1 MPSEII
7 THTERVQRQRVQ
19 DGCDAGEQ
27 WGNRLGR
34 SPYRRML
41 LLPLYTPADLLRQ
54 DVTEFT
60 LAQSANTSRTKTC
73 EIEDLPHRL
82 CGLMQEMKCEARII
96 CVLEGVRAALAIP
109 QPHITASAPFS
120 EGSPSGCRDKSSGRK
135 DSFPGSL
142 ALPTLAQQLED
153 TATPGRAPGPTT
165 ESMPVSYSFS
175 AENLDELISMLLIE
189 WGIDT
194 QEPLNPAGTA
204 LFLLG
209 AVKQLRGAAQ
219 LSELPVDLQQRP
231 KKRRQ
236 MSFASAVIVNKIAS
250 GALPIS
256 SRSLSHDS
264 SSIVSPETPTTAH
277 VLDDG
282 DTLEQSE
289 ERGHGVRGTI
299 SNNHVSTFACRL
311 WAEQLMQIS
320 GVTDKVASAV
330 IRRFRRPAALV
341 SALQTAERRDNRCT
355 EPIRGDACSPAG
367 PSSVGDGSSGKK
379 AKRQP
384 RSSRRKIN
392 VANACLMA
400 IVKEIADLEVPSA
413 FTGTGLT
420 GGAIAAP
427 PRALRVGMARA
438 EKICRLF
445 HEHVDS
451 RSIL

>member
-1 MPSEII
+1 
-7 THTERVQRQRVQ
+7 
-19 DGCDAGEQ
+19 
-27 WGNRLGR
+27 
-34 SPYRRML
+34 
-41 LLPLYTPADLLRQ
+41 
-54 DVTEFT
+54 
-60 LAQSANTSRTKTC
+60 
-73 EIEDLPHRL
+73 
-82 CGLMQEMKCEARII
+82 
-96 CVLEGVRAALAIP
+96 
-109 QPHITASAPFS
+109 
-120 EGSPSGCRDKSSGRK
+120 
-135 DSFPGSL
+135 
-142 ALPTLAQQLED
+142 
-153 TATPGRAPGPTT
+153 
-165 ESMPVSYSFS
+165 
-175 AENLDELISMLLIE
+175 
-189 WGIDT
+189 
-194 QEPLNPAGTA
+194 
-204 LFLLG
+204 
-209 AVKQLRGAAQ
+209 
-219 LSELPVDLQQRP
+219 
-231 KKRRQ
+231 
-236 MSFASAVIVNKIAS
+236 
-250 GALPIS
+250 
-256 SRSLSHDS
+256 
-264 SSIVSPETPTTAH
+264 
-277 VLDDG
+277 
-282 DTLEQSE
+282 
-289 ERGHGVRGTI
+289 
-299 SNNHVSTFACRL
+299 
-311 WAEQLMQIS
+311 MQIS